1 MHWDTAIA
9 KIFAFWALMLALL
22 CAGIHGGIAHAAP
35 APAGTNIA
43 NTASATYIDGNGVPR
58 TATSNTVVT
67 VVQQVKSFTLTNSQ
81 GKIAAAGQQVCYPHT
96 ITNTG
101 NGVDTY
107 SLVPALSTPIGSPP
121 QFVHQ
126 PVIAYYFD
134 NGNGQPTGSAITAT
148 TPLNAG
154 AQFQFVLCATVPLF
168 ASNGDTGV
176 LTARVSDTSP
186 ASVALPTTNT
196 DTTTVSSSAIT
207 VVKSLSST
215 APPNVLTPVPSG
227 PSPNGNGQVGAVA
240 SQLFIVL
247 SYANAGASAAT
258 NLALSDNLPAGMLY
272 VPNSGRWSGS
282 GLAAMGDSG
291 PDPAGIN
298 YSAPSSLAGGTIN
311 ATIANV
317 PATGSAGAS
326 GYVYFEIA
334 IPPLRLPTDL
344 TNVAE
349 TTNTARFTTTQNPTP
364 TPTNPVTYVVSPKR
378 GVVANN
384 TNASNANRVPNNTV
398 NPVGSPT
405 GGTPLTASGA
415 GQTIY
420 FEDFV
425 WNTGN
430 TPDTFDITLPSNTFP
445 PGTVFTLLRADGS
458 TPLTTSDANSTPD
471 TGVIPPGGFVKVIV
485 RATLP
490 INAATAAP
498 AGNVANGGP
507 GYQVTLLATSSSTPT
522 LSDPVNNFLPNINLR
537 TVDLT
542 ATTPRSDSAPAG
554 AANAGNA
561 ATTGFGPNN
570 LLPVVNTNATPLP
583 TVRTNVIVAPL
594 YINNTSAVA
603 DTFTLSA
610 PTLPP
615 GWTSEFR
622 LPNAS
627 GSCTEPPVLG
637 AVTNATGSIAA
648 NANTIMCLVVSVPP
662 TTSGQAAPGPYPLPI
677 TVTSTTTPGL
687 SDTLIQQVTL
697 ATVHNVTLTPPNA
710 QNTVP
715 GGIVTYSHVLT
726 NLGNVDEPIVFNGAF
741 NTNNLPGWTSTVYL
755 DDGDGVIEIGGDDI
769 VITPNA
775 AGLFTLPKATLN
787 LGNTRSIWVRVTAP
801 TTPVSDPPPT
811 PNITT
816 VTATYFGGPLVTTDA
831 TSLNEGVSLRK
842 YQQLVSCTATPSV
855 AFSSTTTPN
864 IPDAPWTTLAVG
876 SVTEPASAPGQ
887 CIAYLVVAANVSGRV
902 LTGVQISDTVPVGGP
917 ATVQTSCGVAA
928 AGAPGST
935 PIGAVGANAVGSITT
950 VAPTLPIAAKFHLR
964 FCVQINRA

>member
-1 MHWDTAIA
+1 MHWDTAIT

-22 CAGIHGGIAHAAP
+22 CVGISGGIAHAAP

-43 NTASATYIDGNGVPR
+43 NTASATYVDGNGVPR
-58 TATSNTVVT
+58 TATSNTVIT

-101 NGVDTY
+101 NGADTY
-107 SLVPALSTPIGSPP
+107 TLVPAVNTPIGFPP

-126 PVIAYYFD
+126 AVIAYYFD
-134 NGNGQPTGSAITAT
+134 NGNGQPTGAAITTT

-168 ASNGDTGV
+168 ADNGDIGIIT
-176 LTARVSDTSP
+176 TRVSDTSP
-186 ASVALPTTNT
+186 ASIAAPTTNT
-196 DTTTVSSSAIT
+196 DTTTVSSSAVT

-247 SYANAGASAAT
+247 SYRNGGASAAT
-258 NLALSDNLPAGMLY
+258 NLALSDSLPAGMLY

-282 GLAAMGDSG
+282 GLTAMGDGG
-291 PDPAGIN
+291 PDPAGIV
-298 YSAPSSLAGGTIN
+298 YSAPTSLAGGTVS

-317 PATGSAGAS
+317 PAFGTAGAS

-364 TPTNPVTYVVSPKR
+364 TPTNPVTYVVSPQR

-384 TNASNANRVPNNTV
+384 TSASNANGPPNNTV
-398 NPVGSPT
+398 NPIGSPS
-405 GGTPLTASGA
+405 GGAPLTASGA

-420 FEDFV
+420 FEDYI

-430 TPDTFDITLPSNTFP
+430 SPDTFDITLPSNTFP

-458 TPLTTSDANSTPD
+458 TPLTTSDANSIPD
-471 TGVIPPGGFVKVIV
+471 TGVIPAGGSVKVII

-490 INAATAAP
+490 INAATVAP
-498 AGNVANGGP
+498 TGNVANGGP

-542 ATTPRSDSAPAG
+542 ATTPRSDSTPAG
-554 AANAGNA
+554 GANAGNA

-570 LLPVVNTNATPLP
+570 NLPVVNTNAIPLP
-583 TVRTNVIVAPL
+583 TARTNVIVAPV
-594 YINNTSAVA
+594 YVNNTSTVA
-603 DTFTLSA
+603 DTFSLSA

-615 GWTSEFR
+615 GWTAEFR

-627 GSCTEPPVLG
+627 GACAEPPVLG
-637 AVTNATGSIAA
+637 AITNATGSIPP
-648 NANTIMCLVVSVPP
+648 NSNTIMCLVVSVPP
-662 TTSGQAAPGPYPLPI
+662 TTSGQAAPGLYPVPI

-697 ATVHNVTLTPPNA
+697 ATVRNVTLTPPNA
-710 QNTVP
+710 QSTVP

-726 NLGNVDEPIVFNGAF
+726 NLGNVDEPITFNGAL
-741 NTNNLPGWTSTVYL
+741 NINNLPGWISTVYL

-769 VITPNA
+769 VITPSA
-775 AGLFTLPKATLN
+775 TALFTLPKGTLN
-787 LGNTRSIWVRVTAP
+787 LGNTRNIWVRVTAP
-801 TTPVSDPPPT
+801 TTPVTDPPPP

-816 VTATYFGGPLVTTDA
+816 TTATYFGGPLVTTD
-831 TSLNEGVSLRK
+831 TTTLTEGVSLRK
-842 YQQLVSCTATPSV
+842 YQQLVSCSATPSV

-864 IPDAPWTTLAVG
+864 VPDAPWTTAAVG
-876 SVTEPASAPGQ
+876 AITDPASAPGQ
-887 CIAYLVVAANVSGRV
+887 CIAYLVVASNISGAA

-917 ATVQTSCGVAA
+917 ATVQTSCGAA
-928 AGAPGST
+928 TATAPGS
-935 PIGAVGANAVGSITT
+935 PPAGAVGANAVGTITT
-950 VAPTLPIAAKFHLR
+950 IAPTLPIGARFHLR
-964 FCVQINRA
+964 FCVQINKA